1 MYIGTSSHVV
11 SVKRLKLAF
20 YKRVK
25 SLLLSFIL
33 ITSLIALEPILR
45 VVNKLDFQGF

>member
-1 MYIGTSSHVV
+1 MYINTSSYII
-11 SVKRLKLAF
+11 SIKRLKLTL
-20 YKRVK
+20 YKRVR

-45 VVNKLDFQGF
+45 VVNKLDF

>member
-11 SVKRLKLAF
+11 SVKRLKLTL
-20 YKRVK
+20 YKRVR

-33 ITSLIALEPILR
+33 TTSLIALESILR
-45 VVNKLDFQGF
+45 VVNKLDF